1 MGSVTR
7 WVSHMRRDFA
17 SITPEAAGIP
27 SAAIAALIDR
37 LEDKALPMHS
47 ILVLRGDRIAAEAYW
62 RPFDAAFRH
71 RMYSTSKSFVS
82 VAIGI
87 LAGEGR
93 LSLDD
98 RVVDFFPDYKAKC
111 APVHPYTAATT
122 VRDLLTMTTC
132 FNVCDYV
139 RSADWT
145 EAFFRTPAA
154 HLPGRSFRY
163 DTLATVMLCMIVR
176 RVSGVEFMAYLQER
190 LFDPAGMSADLQCI
204 RSPCGHDWGGSGVL
218 CTTRDLGKFAYI
230 CMHGGRWDG
239 QQLIPEDYLREA
251 TSRRVDNTLTVSD
264 PEHQHGYGYQFWRT
278 RFGFAC
284 RGMGSQLAVCVPE
297 SDLILVTTA
306 DTQAIA
312 CGDSI
317 IYDALDRHILR
328 SLSGTPRPADP
339 AAYAALQAKVAKLS
353 LRTVTGAAS
362 SPVAR
367 EVSGRTYVLDE
378 NSMQM
383 TSVRFTFAGDEG
395 ILAYENA
402 TGAHE
407 IRFGFG
413 KQVRQT
419 FPETHYFGRA
429 MMRPGNRGYDCHAS
443 AAWRRDDSL
452 VLYVYA
458 TDEYFGTLRMN
469 FVFAGDTVTVQSE
482 KFAELFFT
490 EYQGFTSGAVAGSK

>member
-1 MGSVTR
+1 
-7 WVSHMRRDFA
+7 MRRDFE
-17 SITPEAAGIP
+17 SITPEAAGLP
-27 SAAIAALIDR
+27 SAVVAAFIDR

-71 RMYSTSKSFVS
+71 RLYSTSKSFVS

-87 LAGEGR
+87 LAGDGR

-98 RVVDFFPDYKAKC
+98 RVVDFFPDYAARC
-111 APVHPYTAATT
+111 APVHPYVAQAT
-122 VRDLLTMTTC
+122 VRNLLTMTTC
-132 FNVCDYV
+132 FNGSDYP
-139 RSADWT
+139 RFEDWT
-145 EAFFRTPAA
+145 EAFFRLPAG

-176 RVSGVEFMAYLQER
+176 RVSGVEFMAFLQER

-218 CTTRDLGKFAYI
+218 CTTRDLAKFAYV

-251 TSRRVDNTLTVSD
+251 TSRRVDNTLSVSD
-264 PEHQHGYGYQFWRT
+264 PEHQYGYGYQFWRS
-278 RFGFAC
+278 RFGFSC

-312 CGDSI
+312 GADST
-317 IYDALDRHILR
+317 IYDALDTFILKN
-328 SLSGTPRPADP
+328 LGATPRPEDP
-339 AAYAALQAKVAKLS
+339 AAQAALQARVAKLS
-353 LRTVTGAAS
+353 LRTVPGAAC

-367 EVSGRTYVLDE
+367 EINGRTYVLDE
-378 NSMQM
+378 NSMKM

-395 ILAYENA
+395 ILAYANA

-413 KQVRQT
+413 KQVRQA
-419 FPETHYFGRA
+419 FPETHYYGRT

-443 AAWRRDDSL
+443 AAWCRDDSL
-452 VLYVYA
+452 VLTVYA

-482 KFAELFFT
+482 KFAEMFFN
-490 EYQGFTSGAVAGSK
+490 EYQGFTSGVAARSI